1 MSGIY
6 KGYNPIFESMKQQL
20 FEEESK
26 IDTDSLI
33 RTIYDTF
40 VSLVVSGSDEAV
52 KTPDGFKA
60 YMSKALQS
68 SSLDSIKLEFEKRID
83 LMAATDKN
91 QAGALAQSKSYIGQL
106 FATLKSAVGE
116 DVKGLQKV
124 VDKMTALMGATI
136 ASFQSVELE
145 LQKNESLVTRYLAED
160 SEKLTGEEADS
171 EDGLADKWYTQLSK
185 NLLDSATS
193 FKGETAS
200 AMASKNL
207 AGNSEVQG
215 FSQASQQY
223 LEQAKDLAISGG
235 RKGLFQMGKLQ
246 TASGPMKAKDYR
258 VKAQNLVNEIIR
270 QREEFRKLNYKL
282 SNIPAPTN
290 PTIICPTGMTFDAGK
305 NACVYVNV
313 PVINTGGS
321 GGGGDTSP
329 RPPKPSPT
337 PVTTDC
343 SFPVSIGAS
352 KCSEVALLQG
362 KLISMGSCIADILNK
377 VGGADGRYG
386 KVTAKLTNIAYAYF
400 TKSQGFDPKGPLTQ
414 DIYNVIMAG
423 INTDKKFF
431 QTPDA
436 VKDSLEIKADTKIVE
451 NKIFE
456 REYKTG
462 MPVLSFSDFSEV
474 LSESGYAI
482 EEDVQGTGGKSL
494 ADCMC
499 ATYASGQ
506 MDSVCL
512 NSLVVPVPNPTGGTG
527 ATGATGD
534 AEPPTRDDWK
544 GLKYVDT
551 GSYPISFDES
561 LLSAWSKEIAIT
573 AIGIASGGSGYL
585 LKAGSAGARSLG
597 TKAAVS
603 LGAKKLAAKIAGKAA
618 ITRAAATIGARKTA
632 SSQLAG
638 LTRMFWVKYK
648 KIPIP
653 KRVAGG
659 LIGGTLGAG
668 VLDFISGRNSYVL
681 TVTEGYID
689 RTNLLG
695 MVGGM
700 VDTIDGYV
708 SDDDWATI
716 TTALAIMK
724 GAWTVGDDDQ
734 PISVWGEFKRL
745 YKEAEGEEFMDDLKS
760 VKAKMG
766 DVEGYPKIKSLSP
779 LSSIQDLDW
788 DIAVGETKKFAEFLD
803 KNESSLAQNLRT
815 LPPDY
820 VRGFVEGSYIEY
832 DEEGNI
838 EGLEDSEEAGT
849 EKEAEK
855 ETKKGL

>member
-1 MSGIY
+1 
-6 KGYNPIFESMKQQL
+6 
-20 FEEESK
+20 
-26 IDTDSLI
+26 
-33 RTIYDTF
+33 
-40 VSLVVSGSDEAV
+40 
-52 KTPDGFKA
+52 
-60 YMSKALQS
+60 
-68 SSLDSIKLEFEKRID
+68 
-83 LMAATDKN
+83 MAATDKN

-116 DVKGLQKV
+116 DAKGLQKV

-136 ASFQSVELE
+136 ASFQSVEVE

-290 PTIICPTGMTFDAGK
+290 PTIICPTGMTFDASK

-386 KVTAKLTNIAYAYF
+386 KVTAKLANITYAYL

-414 DIYNVIMAG
+414 EIYSMIMAG
-423 INTDKKFF
+423 GAPMQVAAKESVSNKYTGELI
-431 QTPDA
+431 
-436 VKDSLEIKADTKIVE
+436 E
-451 NKIFE
+451 NRIFE
-456 REYKTG
+456 REHKIGTS
-462 MPVLSFSDFSEV
+462 VLSFEDFSEV
-474 LSESGYAI
+474 VTEALYLNEDAGPAPSTSNDLASCICLTYQSGTVNANCFGI
-482 EEDVQGTGGKSL
+482 
-494 ADCMC
+494 
-499 ATYASGQ
+499 
-506 MDSVCL
+506 
-512 NSLVVPVPNPTGGTG
+512 VPVPNPTGGTGATG

-561 LLSAWSKEIAIT
+561 LLSAWSKEIVLTAVSFAIP
-573 AIGIASGGSGYL
+573 GSGYL
-585 LKAGSAGARSLG
+585 LKAGSAGVRSLG
-597 TKAAVS
+597 SRAAARV
-603 LGAKKLAAKIAGKAA
+603 GAKKLAAKLSGKIAGKAA
-618 ITRAAATIGARKTA
+618 VTRAAATIGARNTA

-648 KIPIP
+648 KILIP

-659 LIGGTLGAG
+659 VIGGTVGAG
-668 VLDFISGRNSYVL
+668 VLDFISGRNSYML

-716 TTALAIMK
+716 TTALAVMK
-724 GAWTVGDDDQ
+724 GAWTVGEDDQ
-734 PISVWGEFKRL
+734 PISAWGEFKRL
-745 YKEAEGEEFMDDLKS
+745 YKEAEGEEFMDDLQS

-766 DVEGYPKIKSLSP
+766 DVEGYPKLKSLSP
-779 LSSIQDLDW
+779 LSSVQDLDW
-788 DIAVGETKKFAEFLD
+788 DIAVGETKKFAEYLD
-803 KNESSLAQNLRT
+803 KNESSLAQNLNT

-820 VRGFVEGSYIEY
+820 VRGFIEGSYIEY
-832 DEEGNI
+832 DEEGNM